1 MNDSMVIDIKQGR
14 HPVIETMMQAGEEFV
29 PNDIYLDNE
38 KQQVIILTGPN
49 MAGKSALLRQVALI
63 SLMAQVGSYVP
74 ASEATLGYCDK
85 IFTRV
90 GASDNISR
98 GESTFM
104 VEMLETS
111 MILHNLSS
119 RSLVLLDEIGRGT
132 STYDGMSIARA
143 IVEYIHEYGDG
154 AKTLFATHYHELND
168 LEEMYERV
176 KNFHIAVKEVG
187 KNVIFL
193 RKLKEG
199 GVAHSFGLHVARMAG
214 MPRQVLESA
223 ERTLAALESGDSVAE
238 NQKKA
243 MSKTAKKHTV
253 KPHNIKEGRVESD
266 GSLQL
271 SFFQLEDPLL
281 SSLKEELDNADLN
294 NMTPLQ
300 AFDLLRS
307 MKEQLGI

>member
-1 MNDSMVIDIKQGR
+1 
-14 HPVIETMMQAGEEFV
+14 VIETMMQAGEEFV

-38 KQQVIILTGPN
+38 SQQIIILTGPN
-49 MAGKSALLRQVALI
+49 MAGKSALLRQTALI
-63 SLMAQVGSYVP
+63 VLMAQVGSFVP
-74 ASEATLGYCDK
+74 ASEATIGYCDK

-143 IVEYIHEYGDG
+143 IVEYVHEYGDG

-168 LEEMYERV
+168 LEDIYGRV

-214 MPRQVLESA
+214 MPKQVLESA
-223 ERTLAALESGDSVAE
+223 EKTLAALESHCHPERPSVILSASE
-238 NQKKA
+238 GSPSKK
-243 MSKTAKKHTV
+243 KNTI

-266 GSLQL
+266 GSIQL

-281 SSLKEELDNADLN
+281 ASLKEELDKADLN

-300 AFDLLRS
+300 AFDLLRN

>member
-1 MNDSMVIDIKQGR
+1 
-14 HPVIETMMQAGEEFV
+14 
-29 PNDIYLDNE
+29 
-38 KQQVIILTGPN
+38 
-49 MAGKSALLRQVALI
+49 
-63 SLMAQVGSYVP
+63 
-74 ASEATLGYCDK
+74 
-85 IFTRV
+85 
-90 GASDNISR
+90 
-98 GESTFM
+98 M

-168 LEEMYERV
+168 LEELYPRV

-187 KNVIFL
+187 KNIIFL
-193 RKLKEG
+193 RKLMEG
-199 GVAHSFGLHVARMAG
+199 GVAHSFGLHVARLAG
-214 MPRQVLESA
+214 MPKQVLESA
-223 ERTLAALESGDSVAE
+223 EKTLAALEQGGVHNAGETSAVV
-238 NQKKA
+238 
-243 MSKTAKKHTV
+243 SKTKSEKRNTI
-253 KPHNIKEGRVESD
+253 KPYNTKEGRVESD

-281 SSLKEELDNADLN
+281 SSLKEDLESADLN

-307 MKEQLGI
+307 MKEQLGLA